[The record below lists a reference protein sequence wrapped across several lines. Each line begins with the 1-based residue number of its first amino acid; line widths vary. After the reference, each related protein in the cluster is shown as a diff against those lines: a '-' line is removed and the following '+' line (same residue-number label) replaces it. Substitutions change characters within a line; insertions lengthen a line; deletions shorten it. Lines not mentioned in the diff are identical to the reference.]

1 MNKSSVVVDGHTVSY
16 WKYQLINK
24 LYTENNLEKIYIT
37 NHDDF
42 SLVLSLN
49 RIVCKNLFKITI
61 SELFEDVER
70 ISVIESSQYSG
81 NLIWLSEKPIDFTY
95 GENII
100 YFSNENSVQKF
111 EKSYYGQNLDKFK
124 FITYLTQRNKS
135 KNKIINVSWTEE
147 AKFSE
152 SKSISKHLDSLKFLI
167 TNRNTEISA
176 NYKKLMQE
184 STSVINSR
192 LSSLTKKIYSLIF
205 NYPSWSIYTYPRILD
220 IFGQN
225 YLDESMLKKVFNDRA
240 WNFKADPFYSENEN
254 SIYFEKFNYFLGT
267 GKLAKYSFEN
277 KCIKDIKTSD
287 NIHYSYPC
295 TFEHEGE
302 TYLIPEGA
310 QSNKIEIYRVDQ
322 DSLKKVNTVI
332 DGFAGVDPTIV
343 EHNNTWYIFATDGL
357 MGGHSYLNI
366 FYAKNPLT
374 EWTPHSLNPVK
385 INLSNSRG
393 GGSIFKEGDSLIRP
407 AQNCFPE
414 YGTSLVF
421 NKIEQLSPYEFKEAV
436 VGELKPTENSM
447 FKGIHTFSKNKESL
461 VVDLKT
467 NEFFP
472 FARFVTLLRA
482 RVKSDDAGLIAENS
496 LFKRI
501 TVILL
506 FLVFVI
512 LIYLFGWRALSLFV

>member
-1 MNKSSVVVDGHTVSY
+1 
-16 WKYQLINK
+16 
-24 LYTENNLEKIYIT
+24 
-37 NHDDF
+37 
-42 SLVLSLN
+42 
-49 RIVCKNLFKITI
+49 
-61 SELFEDVER
+61 
-70 ISVIESSQYSG
+70 
-81 NLIWLSEKPIDFTY
+81 
-95 GENII
+95 
-100 YFSNENSVQKF
+100 
-111 EKSYYGQNLDKFK
+111 
-124 FITYLTQRNKS
+124 
-135 KNKIINVSWTEE
+135 
-147 AKFSE
+147 
-152 SKSISKHLDSLKFLI
+152 
-167 TNRNTEISA
+167 
-176 NYKKLMQE
+176 
-184 STSVINSR
+184 
-192 LSSLTKKIYSLIF
+192 
-205 NYPSWSIYTYPRILD
+205 
-220 IFGQN
+220 
-225 YLDESMLKKVFNDRA
+225 
-240 WNFKADPFYSENEN
+240 
-254 SIYFEKFNYFLGT
+254 
-267 GKLAKYSFEN
+267 
-277 KCIKDIKTSD
+277 
-287 NIHYSYPC
+287 
-295 TFEHEGE
+295 
-302 TYLIPEGA
+302 
-310 QSNKIEIYRVDQ
+310 
-322 DSLKKVNTVI
+322 
-332 DGFAGVDPTIV
+332 
-343 EHNNTWYIFATDGL
+343 

-393 GGSIFKEGDSLIRP
+393 GGSMFKEGDSLIRP

-482 RVKSDDAGLIAENS
+482 RVKSDDVALIAENS